1 MAKKIGYVPQTIHL
15 LDDSIKNNICYG
27 VNMKEI
33 NDLNLK
39 NAIQISEINKF
50 IDDMPNKIDTW
61 IGHEGSRI
69 SGGQLQRIGIARAM
83 YLNPSILILDEPT
96 SSLDEENEEKI
107 INKLFSMPNITIIMI
122 SHNSKILNK
131 CDQVLN
137 LENY

>member
-1 MAKKIGYVPQTIHL
+1 
-15 LDDSIKNNICYG
+15 
-27 VNMKEI
+27 
-33 NDLNLK
+33 
-39 NAIQISEINKF
+39 
-50 IDDMPNKIDTW
+50 MPNKIDTW

-107 INKLFSMPNITIIMI
+107 INRLFSIPNITIIMI

-131 CDQVLN
+131 CDQIIN
-137 LENY
+137 LQNN